1 MRRLSASLVLPLAI
15 LLLSAITPSA
25 IAQTA
30 AELQHPQDPRNYSA
44 TRAGEVVDLGPYW
57 LFQQGDDPAFA
68 AKDFDDSKWP
78 VLDTNKS
85 MASQGYP
92 HLNQVWYRVHV
103 RVSPAS
109 DRLVLG
115 VTAFFGSYEIF
126 VNGVRVGGQGSM
138 AGRGEFRSSPLIL
151 FGIPREAVR
160 SGELTIALHGAVGAA
175 AYATE
180 TSGGIPRGAGRIMLG
195 GPVALAP
202 LTFES
207 YIRHTWLDWVD
218 LVLISFV
225 VFIVLALY
233 RVLPDQ
239 KEYLTMAL
247 CGGFQ
252 LVGVCADFV
261 HIRLHLPYSGMVYG
275 VGLFADAAYLAL
287 QVEVVLRLVG
297 LRPARWIR
305 ALQGV
310 LILSAPLTELS
321 YAGMTPGWVQH
332 TLVFPA
338 LMALYIAVPVYLF
351 REMRRGNRDAPVL
364 FAFQIVF
371 STIGLMNEIGYYLA
385 RAQVVTLFRQNLIRF
400 DVGQFTILGTDIAT
414 VYFWVTLMVILVLRT
429 VRIARERAEIAAE
442 VEAARTVQ
450 QMLIPAVPPVTP
462 GFAVESVYLPAR
474 QVGGDFFLV
483 VPSADGSLLVVTGD
497 VSGKGLQAAMVVSTI
512 LGALR
517 NESSRSPAT
526 VLANLNQVLLGQVRG
541 FVTCTAALIAPD
553 GRIALANAGN
563 PAPYLNG
570 RELAVSAGLPLG
582 MVAGI
587 AYHETPGHL
596 SPGDLLTFVSDGV
609 VEATH
614 STTRELFGFD
624 RTQAISRQAANAI
637 AEAARAFGLGAPQ
650 ADDITVLTVARV

>member
-1 MRRLSASLVLPLAI
+1 
-15 LLLSAITPSA
+15 
-25 IAQTA
+25 
-30 AELQHPQDPRNYSA
+30 
-44 TRAGEVVDLGPYW
+44 
-57 LFQQGDDPAFA
+57 
-68 AKDFDDSKWP
+68 
-78 VLDTNKS
+78 
-85 MASQGYP
+85 
-92 HLNQVWYRVHV
+92 
-103 RVSPAS
+103 
-109 DRLVLG
+109 
-115 VTAFFGSYEIF
+115 
-126 VNGVRVGGQGSM
+126 
-138 AGRGEFRSSPLIL
+138 
-151 FGIPREAVR
+151 
-160 SGELTIALHGAVGAA
+160 
-175 AYATE
+175 
-180 TSGGIPRGAGRIMLG
+180 
-195 GPVALAP
+195 
-202 LTFES
+202 
-207 YIRHTWLDWVD
+207 
-218 LVLISFV
+218 
-225 VFIVLALY
+225 
-233 RVLPDQ
+233 
-239 KEYLTMAL
+239 
-247 CGGFQ
+247 
-252 LVGVCADFV
+252 
-261 HIRLHLPYSGMVYG
+261 
-275 VGLFADAAYLAL
+275 
-287 QVEVVLRLVG
+287 
-297 LRPARWIR
+297 
-305 ALQGV
+305 
-310 LILSAPLTELS
+310 
-321 YAGMTPGWVQH
+321 
-332 TLVFPA
+332 
-338 LMALYIAVPVYLF
+338 
-351 REMRRGNRDAPVL
+351 
-364 FAFQIVF
+364 
-371 STIGLMNEIGYYLA
+371 MNEIGYYLA